1 MASLGFTFDPNTVQA
16 ERTFDPIP
24 AGDYLAL
31 ILDSDVVPTKA
42 GDGTILKLTF
52 QVIDGPLQGR
62 LVFENLNIENRN
74 PAATEI
80 AQARLGSICKSI
92 GLSGPLHDST
102 VLHNQP
108 MMIRVDI
115 KTDPQYG
122 AKNRIK
128 SVSAAQGVV
137 HQQPAMNAPFA
148 RPAAA
153 TQSAPAWAKQPQ

>member
-1 MASLGFTFDPNTVQA
+1 MASLGFTFDPSTVQA
-16 ERTFDPIP
+16 ERSFDPIP
-24 AGDYLAL
+24 AGDYLA
-31 ILDSDVVPTKA
+31 IIMDSDVVATKA

-52 QVIDGPLQGR
+52 QVVDGPMQGR
-62 LVFENLNIENRN
+62 LVFDNLNIENRN

-80 AQARLGSICKSI
+80 AQSRLGSICKSI
-92 GLSGPLHDST
+92 GLSGPLQDSA

-108 MMIRVDI
+108 LMIRVDV
-115 KTDPQYG
+115 KNDPQYG

-128 SVSAAQGVV
+128 SVAAAPGVV

-153 TQSAPAWAKQPQ
+153 SQAAPNWAKRPQ